1 MLTFKKAAVSFLALG
16 SLLAGAG
23 AAVADGGTP
32 SGHAARSGDGAQA
45 LCKRVPKIEKR
56 VERALER
63 INGDAD
69 ERGSLAR
76 LEQRVAAAEDAGHTE
91 VHTFLN
97 NRLTAR
103 KTLKTTL
110 EQRGKDVAAVKT
122 WCQAQK
128 NGSDD

>member
-16 SLLAGAG
+16 SLLVGAG

-32 SGHAARSGDGAQA
+32 SGHTARSGDGAQT

-56 VERALER
+56 IERALER

-91 VHTFLN
+91 VHTFLK

-103 KTLKTTL
+103 TTLKTTL
-110 EQRGKDVAAVKT
+110 GQRQKDVAAVKT
-122 WCQAQK
+122 WCQAQE